1 MPGTKERIMKAYL
14 EERMNDLRQKYRDTG
29 DSRWLHRFNEC
40 KQIKERLVID
50 EITKEQEMKHG
61 NKDRGQENK

>member
-1 MPGTKERIMKAYL
+1 
-14 EERMNDLRQKYRDTG
+14 MNDLRQKYRDTG

-40 KQIKERLVID
+40 KQIRERFVID